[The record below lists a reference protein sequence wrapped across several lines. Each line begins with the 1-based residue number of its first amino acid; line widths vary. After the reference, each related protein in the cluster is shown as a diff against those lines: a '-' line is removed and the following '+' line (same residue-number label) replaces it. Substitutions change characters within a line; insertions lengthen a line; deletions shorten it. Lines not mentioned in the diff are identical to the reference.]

1 MSINRGRIFA
11 GFGAGLFL
19 VTSSALAIA
28 VIWASVSPK
37 SQGAAILNP
46 SSQANANASLPT
58 GRVGS
63 LMPGF
68 APITKPL
75 THLEEGDLTTGT
87 GTSVQAGA
95 TVKVNYIGVLAAS
108 GRIFDTSASHGGP
121 TTFSLNSVIP
131 GWRLGIPGMKVGGI
145 RLLLIPAAMG
155 YGATAT
161 GSIPANSALAFY
173 VQLVG
178 IVHN

>member
-1 MSINRGRIFA
+1 MSINKGRIFA
-11 GFGAGLFL
+11 GFGAALFL

-28 VIWASVSPK
+28 VIWATASPK

-46 SSQANANASLPT
+46 SSNANATLPT
-58 GRVGS
+58 GPVGS
-63 LMPGF
+63 ILPGF
-68 APITKPL
+68 VPITKPL

-87 GTSVQAGA
+87 GTSVRAGA
-95 TVKVNYIGVLAAS
+95 TVKVNYVGVLANN
-108 GRIFDTSASHGGP
+108 GRIFDTSAAHGGP
-121 TTFSLNSVIP
+121 VSFSLSGVIP

-155 YGATAT
+155 YGSSAT
-161 GSIPANSALAFY
+161 GSIPANSDLAFY